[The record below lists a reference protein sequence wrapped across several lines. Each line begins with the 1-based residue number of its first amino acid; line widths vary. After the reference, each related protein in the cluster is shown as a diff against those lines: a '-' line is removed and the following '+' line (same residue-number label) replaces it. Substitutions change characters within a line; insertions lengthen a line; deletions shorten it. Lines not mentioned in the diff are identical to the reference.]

1 LPENGFGADKSIGMG
16 RFNTAVDSSFT
27 ADEFDTIEGNARLSL
42 SLCSFNNMGSYKV
55 FYRLRTKFGK
65 LGGNFAVFSPTGG
78 KPRPFKKPILMYEPG
93 AVFLMSESLED
104 RPLLEGIHSD
114 TRIRHC
120 GVPIT
125 VPFKLLEDM
134 SDALNANE
142 TR

>member
-1 LPENGFGADKSIGMG
+1 
-16 RFNTAVDSSFT
+16 
-27 ADEFDTIEGNARLSL
+27 
-42 SLCSFNNMGSYKV
+42 
-55 FYRLRTKFGK
+55 
-65 LGGNFAVFSPTGG
+65 
-78 KPRPFKKPILMYEPG
+78 MYEPG